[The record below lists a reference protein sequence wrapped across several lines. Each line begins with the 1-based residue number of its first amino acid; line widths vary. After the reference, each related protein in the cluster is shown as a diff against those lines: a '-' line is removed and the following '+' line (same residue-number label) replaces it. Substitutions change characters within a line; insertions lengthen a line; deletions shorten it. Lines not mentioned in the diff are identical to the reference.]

1 MGPWDHPG
9 TDECKREDAKAADDR
24 SPGDKVHRVLAL
36 LGILPP
42 GIGPTIA
49 AHWDTHEMDKS
60 VLAIISNLILN
71 KTLALFKKDEAF
83 RKWRRK
89 TTAWRS

>member
-1 MGPWDHPG
+1 MGPINPPV
-9 TDECKREDAKAADDR
+9 TDECKTENIKMADDR
-24 SPGDKVHRVLAL
+24 SIGDKVHRVLAL

-49 AHWDTHEMDKS
+49 AYWDTREEDKNA
-60 VLAIISNLILN
+60 LALMSNLVLN
-71 KTLALFKKDEAF
+71 KTLTLFKQDEAF